1 MSLFSFITWD
11 INPNIIE
18 SPIMIRYYGLLFGL
32 AFFAGFTLMKKMFAN
47 EKISEEWLD
56 KILMYA
62 VVGTVVGAR
71 LGHVFFYEWD
81 YYSQHLLEIPQ
92 VWKGGLASHGAAIAI
107 VIAMWI
113 YAKRVT
119 KGTKTVLWTLDKVVL
134 TVALAAGLIR
144 IGNLMNSE
152 IVGDKSEASS
162 AFFFQYEAKNTISY
176 YFTTDISAIEFENTD
191 KTKEKNGF
199 TYPVKTVTVPILNKN
214 VVEEDINEFYK
225 SFNYY
230 KNFDY
235 KKESKNSPDKE
246 LHYFAFD
253 SKPSITKTSEGY
265 AINFDIAA
273 IPRIPTQL
281 LEAGSYLFVFVILF
295 WGYWK
300 REWYKKEG
308 LMFGVFFLLMFTAR
322 FVIEFWKEHQTDALA
337 EASLNMGQWLS
348 IPGILIGVVFIA
360 LAMRKKEAK

>member
-1 MSLFSFITWD
+1 MNFFAFITWD

-18 SPIMIRYYGLLFGL
+18 SPIMVRYYGLLFGL

-144 IGNLMNSE
+144 VGNLMNSE
-152 IVGDKSEASS
+152 IIGDKSEAST
-162 AFFFQYEAKNTISY
+162 AFFFKYEAKQSISS
-176 YFTTDISAIEFENTD
+176 YFMAETVDVEIDDPEKIV
-191 KTKEKNGF
+191 EKNGF
-199 TYPVKTVTVPILNKN
+199 TYPVTHVSLQINN
-214 VVEEDINEFYK
+214 ENIVEEDVKEFYK
-225 SFNYY
+225 GFNYY
-230 KNFDY
+230 KNFEY
-235 KKESKNSPDKE
+235 KKETKDSREKE
-246 LHYFAFD
+246 LHYFVYQE
-253 SKPSITKTSEGY
+253 KPTITKNADGFRVSFEL
-265 AINFDIAA
+265 AI
-273 IPRIPTQL
+273 IPRIPTQI
-281 LEAGSYLFVFVILF
+281 LEAISYFVIFILLF

-300 REWYKKEG
+300 QEWYKKEG
-308 LMFGVFFLLMFTAR
+308 LVFGVFFLLMFTAR

-337 EASLNMGQWLS
+337 DASLNMGQWLS

-360 LAMRKKEAK
+360 LSLRKKA

>member
-1 MSLFSFITWD
+1 MSLFAFITWD
-11 INPNIIE
+11 VNPNIIE

-81 YYSQHLLEIPQ
+81 YYSQHLMEIPQ

-107 VIAMWI
+107 VVAMWV

-134 TVALAAGLIR
+134 TVALAAALIR
-144 IGNLMNSE
+144 LGNLMNSE
-152 IVGDKSEASS
+152 IIGDKSEANS
-162 AFFFQYEAKNTISY
+162 AFFFKYEAKQSISS
-176 YFTTDISAIEFENTD
+176 YFMAEASNVEITEPEEELE
-191 KTKEKNGF
+191 KEGFNYPITNVSIQINNGN
-199 TYPVKTVTVPILNKN
+199 I
-214 VVEEDINEFYK
+214 VEEDIKEFYK
-225 SFNYY
+225 GFSYY
-230 KNFDY
+230 KNYNY
-235 KKESKNSPDKE
+235 KKETKESRDKE
-246 LHYFAFD
+246 QHYFVYQENPTIVKNAD
-253 SKPSITKTSEGY
+253 GY
-265 AINFDIAA
+265 AVNFALA
-273 IPRIPTQL
+273 IVPRIPTQI
-281 LEAGSYLFVFVILF
+281 LEAVSYFAVFLLLL

-308 LMFGVFFLLMFTAR
+308 LVFGVFFLLMFTAR

-337 EASLNMGQWLS
+337 DASLNMGQWLS
-348 IPGILIGVVFIA
+348 VPGMLIGVVFIVLA
-360 LAMRKKEAK
+360 LRKKEVL

>member
-1 MSLFSFITWD
+1 MNLFAFITWD

-144 IGNLMNSE
+144 VGNLMNSE
-152 IVGDKSEASS
+152 IVGDKSNANT
-162 AFFFQYEAKNTISY
+162 AFFFQYETKNSLSH
-176 YFTTDISAIEFENTD
+176 YFTTEAGDITLEHTD
-191 KTKEKNGF
+191 KTIEKNGF
-199 TYPVKTVTVPILNKN
+199 NYPISSVTFPIYNKN

-225 SFNYY
+225 SFSYY
-230 KNFDY
+230 KHYDY
-235 KKESKNSPDKE
+235 QKESKLSADKE
-246 LHYFAFD
+246 LHYFVIDNRPTVSKTADGYVVHFD
-253 SKPSITKTSEGY
+253 L
-265 AINFDIAA
+265 AI
-273 IPRIPTQL
+273 IPRIPTQI
-281 LEAGSYLFVFVILF
+281 LEAVSYFIVFILLF

-308 LMFGVFFLLMFTAR
+308 LIFGVFFLLMFSAR
-322 FVIEFWKEHQTDALA
+322 FIIEFWKEHQTDALA

-348 IPGILIGVVFIA
+348 IPGIVIGLVFIVLA
-360 LAMRKKEAK
+360 LRKKTV

>member
-1 MSLFSFITWD
+1 MSMFSFIIWD

-18 SPIMIRYYGLLFGL
+18 SPITIRYYGLLFGF

-71 LGHVFFYEWD
+71 LGHVFFYDWD

-113 YAKRVT
+113 YSKRVT
-119 KGTKTVLWTLDKVVL
+119 KGTKSVLWTLDKVVI

-152 IVGDKSEASS
+152 IVGDKSNANT
-162 AFFFQYEAKNTISY
+162 AFFFQYEAKKTLSY
-176 YFTTDISAIEFENTD
+176 YFPVDLNAIKIKSTD
-191 KTKEKNGF
+191 KTIDENGF
-199 TYPVKTVTVPILNKN
+199 DYPVGLVTVSILNKN
-214 VVEEDINEFYK
+214 IVEADIDEFYTN
-225 SFNYY
+225 FNYY

-235 KKESKNSPDKE
+235 EKGSKNSPDKE
-246 LHYFAFD
+246 LHYFTLD
-253 SKPSITKTSEGY
+253 KKPTITKTSDGY
-265 AINFDIAA
+265 TVSFDIGI
-273 IPRIPTQL
+273 IPRIPTQI
-281 LEAGSYLFVFVILF
+281 LEALSYFSIFLLLIL
-295 WGYWK
+295 GYWK
-300 REWYKKEG
+300 REWYKREG
-308 LMFGVFFLLMFTAR
+308 LIFGVFFFLMFTAR
-322 FVIEFWKEHQTDALA
+322 FIIEFWKEHQTELLA
-337 EASLNMGQWLS
+337 KATLDMGQWLS
-348 IPGILIGVVFIA
+348 IPGILIGLIFIVLA
-360 LAMRKKEAK
+360 LSKKKKE

>member
-1 MSLFSFITWD
+1 MNIFSFITWD

-47 EKISEEWLD
+47 EKVSEEWLD

-107 VIAMWI
+107 VIAMWV
-113 YAKRVT
+113 YSKRVT
-119 KGTKTVLWTLDKVVL
+119 KGTKSVLWTLDKVVI

-144 IGNLMNSE
+144 VGNLMNSE
-152 IVGDKSEASS
+152 IVGDKSNANT
-162 AFFFQYEAKNTISY
+162 AFFFQYEAKNTLSY
-176 YFTTDISAIEFENTD
+176 YFPGDLNTIEIESTD
-191 KTKEKNGF
+191 KTVEKGGF
-199 TYPVKTVTVPILNKN
+199 EYPVSSVTIPILNKN

-225 SFNYY
+225 SFNFY
-230 KNFDY
+230 KSFDY
-235 KKESKNSPDKE
+235 EKESKKSPDKE

-253 SKPSITKTSEGY
+253 NKPTIIKTAEGY
-265 AINFDIAA
+265 NINFNIGI
-273 IPRIPTQL
+273 IPRIPTQI
-281 LEAGSYLFVFVILF
+281 LEAISYLLIFVLLF

-300 REWYKKEG
+300 QSWYKKEG
-308 LMFGVFFLLMFTAR
+308 LLFGVFFLLMFSAR
-322 FVIEFWKEHQTDALA
+322 FIIEFWKEHQTDALA

-360 LAMRKKEAK
+360 LAMRKKVE